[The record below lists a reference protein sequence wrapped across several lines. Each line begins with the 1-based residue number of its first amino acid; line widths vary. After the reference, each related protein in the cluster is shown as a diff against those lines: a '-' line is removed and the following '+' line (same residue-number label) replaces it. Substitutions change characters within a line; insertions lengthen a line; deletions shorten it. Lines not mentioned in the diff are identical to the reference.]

1 MALRTRTSPR
11 FVTINSKLPNEL
23 LTMVFE
29 FLPFDDLK
37 KVLLVCRLAACF
49 VLSSPR
55 AKHAGPKG
63 LRAESAR
70 DVTGRQCPHSGE
82 GEDFVMRQPSF
93 FFYKTAI
100 TGNKN
105 S

>member
-1 MALRTRTSPR
+1 MSLQTRTSPR

-23 LTMVFE
+23 LTMVFQ

-55 AKHAGPKG
+55 AKHAGQGP
-63 LRAESAR
+63 AR
-70 DVTGRQCPHSGE
+70 
-82 GEDFVMRQPSF
+82 
-93 FFYKTAI
+93 
-100 TGNKN
+100 
-105 S
+105 

>member
-1 MALRTRTSPR
+1 MSLQTRTSPR

-49 VLSSPR
+49 VL
-55 AKHAGPKG
+55 
-63 LRAESAR
+63 
-70 DVTGRQCPHSGE
+70 
-82 GEDFVMRQPSF
+82 
-93 FFYKTAI
+93 YKDW
-100 TGNKN
+100 
-105 S
+105 